1 MTCQCAGQSAKS
13 EAERRTLRV
22 AFALNV
28 TMFVVGALGGIWAQ
42 STGVLAD
49 ALDMLADGCAY
60 GIALMA
66 VTRGIDFKKNA
77 ARVSGSVLLLLG
89 LGILAEV
96 IRRWI
101 AGSEPQGA
109 LMMAFSVASLLV
121 NISVL
126 RMLGKFRHGEVHLRA
141 TWIFT
146 RVDVI
151 ANLAVFGSG
160 LVVVLTGISVVDL
173 AIGSLIGLYV
183 VKEAI
188 EILRE
193 AGEDSDDDD

>member
-1 MTCQCAGQSAKS
+1 MTCGCEEQLAKS
-13 EAERRTLRV
+13 EAERRTLRI

-28 TMFVVGALGGIWAQ
+28 TMFVVGTVGGIWAE

-77 ARVSGSVLLLLG
+77 ARVSGGVLLLLG

-101 AGSEPQGA
+101 VGSEPQGA

-121 NISVL
+121 NVSVL

-160 LVVVLTGISVVDL
+160 LLVALTGISAIDL
-173 AIGSLIGLYV
+173 AVGSLIGLYV
-183 VKEAI
+183 VKEAV

-193 AGEDSDDDD
+193 AGEDDDDDN

>member
-1 MTCQCAGQSAKS
+1 MACGCEEQPAKS
-13 EAERRTLRV
+13 EAERRTLHI

-28 TMFVVGALGGIWAQ
+28 TMFVVGTVGGILAE

-66 VTRGIDFKKNA
+66 VTRGIEFKRNA
-77 ARVSGSVLLLLG
+77 ARVSGGVLLLLG
-89 LGILAEV
+89 LGILVEV
-96 IRRWI
+96 IRRWMV
-101 AGSEPQGA
+101 GSEPQGA
-109 LMMAFSVASLLV
+109 LMMGFAVASLIV
-121 NISVL
+121 NVTVL
-126 RMLGKFRHGEVHLRA
+126 RMLGRFRRGEVHLRA
-141 TWIFT
+141 TWLFT

-151 ANLAVFGSG
+151 ANLAVFASG
-160 LVVVLTGISVVDL
+160 LLVALTGTAAIDLVV
-173 AIGSLIGLYV
+173 GSLIGLYV

-193 AGEDSDDDD
+193 AREGSDDDE

>member
-13 EAERRTLRV
+13 GAERRTLRV

-28 TMFVVGALGGIWAQ
+28 TMSVVGALGGIWAQ